1 MKRLTTLLKALKLMD
16 PDNTL
21 SLSNIAMMVVIV
33 KLATT
38 QTLDWT
44 ILTSFF
50 LVLLNHNARKA
61 FRVKSESKTI
71 ADQDRLS
78 MVEDALKS
86 VKTALAFKK

>member
-1 MKRLTTLLKALKLMD
+1 MKRLTALLKALKIFD

-33 KLATT
+33 KLATA
-38 QTLDWT
+38 QSLDWAV
-44 ILTSFF
+44 LTSFF

-61 FRVKSESKTI
+61 FRAKSESKTM

-78 MVEDALKS
+78 HIEDTIRS
-86 VKTALAFKK
+86 VKNAIAFKK